1 MNDEEEVKALLKAY
15 AISTS
20 GGIQLPSR
28 VYLDQITG
36 ILDIPLSRA
45 RTMAENY
52 KKTEFKPSNTPV
64 RVSENLMLG
73 MYNATLDVGK
83 TINIGKLRDNVKEFE
98 IKEINGLTFKAVEM
112 TTRYGKFKKS
122 SVYTKEYGMRK
133 VANVP
138 NKELSSLHFL
148 VKITKGNKVQGASF
162 SIFNTGR
169 VRFSGGYMNGLDTEP
184 KSLVTYMDTVT
195 GLNMSSKEIK
205 VNNITSE
212 IKVGAKI
219 NLDQLYSL
227 LDVGTGLA
235 KFDGYTISAT
245 FEPLRNLFINKK
257 RKDSPFLYVKFD
269 NKFTILLS
277 STGSL
282 VVEGQESPSKTMEVT
297 KKFIDFLRIADI
309 LTPTGRTIIPSPK
322 PSKLSRRANNQ
333 PAPNITRRGSTCP
346 KDKRPKPYSFQ
357 GECPGGKN
365 FYVRPNPQG
374 QPCCYRIPKRLE
386 YITNKVAERY
396 KKANVKIPERVKKIF
411 GITQTNIKAPNVGKK
426 APTNL
431 TYNKNKL
438 GSRQCMRY
446 TKVSLVD
453 IAIRM
458 GLSIPDK
465 ATKVILCEMIAKHL
479 KSFKLQGKD
488 CLSYKRSTLVKYAT
502 ELGIKIK
509 DEMTKEDICKEIQNF
524 ENKNFSYFMNLAKQ
538 LKTKNDSK

>member
-1 MNDEEEVKALLKAY
+1 MNDDEEVKALLKAY

-36 ILDIPLSRA
+36 ILDIPLSKA

-64 RVSENLMLG
+64 RVSQSVSLG
-73 MYNATLDVGK
+73 MYNAGLDLGK
-83 TINIGKLRDNVKEFE
+83 TIKIGQIRDKVSEFVP
-98 IKEINGLTFKAVEM
+98 KEINGLTFKAVEM
-112 TTRYGKFKKS
+112 TTRYGKFKKA
-122 SVYTKEYGMRK
+122 SVYTREYGMRQ

-138 NKELSSLHFL
+138 NKDLSSLHFL
-148 VKITKGNKVQGASF
+148 VKISKGNKFQGASF

-169 VRFSGGYMNGLDTEP
+169 VRFSGGYMDGTTSEL
-184 KSLVTYMDTVT
+184 KSLVKYMDMIT
-195 GLNMSSKEIK
+195 GLNMSSKEINI
-205 VNNITSE
+205 NNITSE
-212 IKVGAKI
+212 INVGAKI
-219 NLDQLYSL
+219 DLDQLYSL

-235 KFDGYTISAT
+235 KFEGYTISTT
-245 FEPLRNLFINKK
+245 FEPLRNLFVNKK

-269 NKFTILLS
+269 DKFTILLT

-282 VVEGQESPSKTMEVT
+282 LVEGKEPPAKTLEIT
-297 KKFIDFLRIADI
+297 KKFIEFLRIADL
-309 LTPTGRTIIPSPK
+309 LTPTGRTLAFSPK

-346 KDKRPKPYSFQ
+346 KDKRPSPYSFQ
-357 GECPGGKN
+357 GECPGGNN

-374 QPCCYRIPKRLE
+374 QPCCYRIPKRLD

-396 KKANVKIPERVKKIF
+396 KKANVKIPDRVKKIF
-411 GITQTNIKAPNVGKK
+411 GITQTNTKAPNVGKR

-431 TYNKNKL
+431 TFNKNKL

-453 IAIRM
+453 IATRLGIN
-458 GLSIPDK
+458 IPDK
-465 ATKVILCEMIAKHL
+465 ATKAILCDMIAKRIDS
-479 KSFKLQGKD
+479 KN
-488 CLSYKRSTLVKYAT
+488 
-502 ELGIKIK
+502 
-509 DEMTKEDICKEIQNF
+509 QNF
-524 ENKNFSYFMNLAKQ
+524 NYFMNLARQ
-538 LKTKNDSK
+538 LKTKNASK